1 MSVEICYSL
10 CQIGKVK
17 ISIVVDS
24 CKWICF
30 ALIRFI
36 IDGFIITTQL
46 GVCSVYFVF
55 VPASIKQVMIVNGDL
70 VLVNTD
76 VTDELTSTS
85 SVLVRIWRN
94 VPIVFLI
101 GSDWVQYLSS

>member
-1 MSVEICYSL
+1 MSLEICYSL

-17 ISIVVDS
+17 ISIVDI

-30 ALIRFI
+30 VLIRFI

-70 VLVNTD
+70 V
-76 VTDELTSTS
+76 
-85 SVLVRIWRN
+85 RIWRT
-94 VPIVFLI
+94 VPIVLLI
-101 GSDWVQYLSS
+101 GSDLVQYLSSSNGAVE